1 MLSRSACSGWPVASP
16 WNTPMGHSLLLNAL
30 VYLAAAVIAVPIA
43 KRFGMGAVLGYLLAG
58 IAIGPWGLRLIIEV
72 DDILHFSEFGVVL
85 LLFMIG
91 LELEPKRLW
100 SLRRP
105 IFGWGGAQVACVAT
119 ALAVAAML
127 AGVDWKVA
135 LIGAL
140 GLSLSSTAIALATL
154 EERNLKTTPTGSA
167 AFSILLFQD
176 IAAIPMIAIVPLL
189 GVAAAEG
196 SGKGWLGALRVAA
209 VLLALIVGGRYL
221 LRPILRTIANTGM
234 REIFTAFALLL
245 VISIA
250 LLMQWIGM
258 SMALGAFMAGVL
270 LADSEYRHALESDL
284 EPFKGLLLGLF
295 FIAVGMSVD
304 FGVFLASPGLILML
318 VGAFLA
324 IKITALFGL
333 ARVFALPRSQHALFA
348 FLLSQGGEFAFVVFG
363 AAETAHVF
371 SANVAS
377 ILVVVVA
384 LSMVATPLLLLLHDR
399 VLAPLWREARE
410 RPADII
416 ETQED
421 HVIIAGFGRFGQI
434 VGRLLLANQIKLT
447 VLDHDPE
454 QIELLRKFGTKV
466 FYGDATRV
474 DLLQAAGA
482 GEARALVVAV
492 DTIEDSL
499 ALVEAVRRNFPDLKI
514 MARARNVT
522 HLYDLMDRGVTI
534 IERETFESALQL
546 GQSVLRHLG
555 YGAFRARQAAQKFR
569 LHNIKSL
576 HAVYP
581 YYKDQEQYISMARQS
596 RDELNAMFA
605 RDLEALESERSA
617 PWNDAD
623 ARPLSIEPRA
633 DDSGDP
639 V

>member
-1 MLSRSACSGWPVASP
+1 ME
-16 WNTPMGHSLLLNAL
+16 HSLLLNAL
-30 VYLAAAVIAVPIA
+30 VYLAAAVVAVPVA

-58 IAIGPWGLRLIIEV
+58 IAIGPWGLRLIREV
-72 DDILHFSEFGVVL
+72 EDILHFSEFGVVL

-100 SLRRP
+100 ALRRP
-105 IFGWGGAQVACVAT
+105 IFGWGGAQVVAV
-119 ALAVAAML
+119 AAAVAVAAM
-127 AGVDWKVA
+127 AVGIDWKIS
-135 LIGAL
+135 LIAAL
-140 GLSLSSTAIALATL
+140 GLSLSSTAISLATL
-154 EERNLKTTPTGSA
+154 QERNLTSTPTGTA

-189 GVAAAEG
+189 GMAVQEG
-196 SGKGWLGALRVAA
+196 SGQGWLGGLRVAA
-209 VLLALIVGGRYL
+209 VLVALVVGGRYL
-221 LRPILRTIANTGM
+221 LRPILRTIAKTGM

-245 VISIA
+245 VISTA

-258 SMALGAFMAGVL
+258 SAALGAFMAGVL
-270 LADSEYRHALESDL
+270 LAESEYRHALETDL

-304 FGVFLASPGLILML
+304 FGVFRAQPGLILAL
-318 VGAFLA
+318 VAGFLA
-324 IKITALFGL
+324 IKIAVLYGLSKLFD
-333 ARVFALPRSQHALFA
+333 VPRSQQALFA
-348 FLLSQGGEFAFVVFG
+348 FLLSEGGEFAFVVFG
-363 AAETAHVF
+363 AAETARVF
-371 SANVAS
+371 DANTAS

-399 VLAPLWREARE
+399 LIAPRFRDENR
-410 RPADII
+410 RPTDII

-434 VGRLLLANQIKLT
+434 VGRLLRANQIAMT
-447 VLDHDPE
+447 VLDHDPD
-454 QIELLRKFGTKV
+454 QIELLRRFDIKV

-482 GEARALVVAV
+482 AKARALVVAID
-492 DTIEDSL
+492 DTEASL
-499 ALVEAVRRNFPDLKI
+499 ALVDAVQREFPDLKI

-522 HLYDLMDRGVTI
+522 HLYDLMDRGVTV
-534 IERETFESALQL
+534 IERETFEAALQL
-546 GQSVLRHLG
+546 GQSVLQHLG
-555 YGAFRARQAAQKFR
+555 FGAFRARQAAQKFK

-596 RDELNAMFA
+596 REELNAMFA
-605 RDLEALESERSA
+605 RDLQSLQDESNAGRNES
-617 PWNDAD
+617 DED
-623 ARPLSIEPRA
+623 T
-633 DDSGDP
+633 
-639 V
+639 